1 MKLTEQL
8 SAVVTGGASGLG
20 EAVVRHLRSKGVK
33 TALFD
38 RDDALGQQVAD
49 ETSSLFINVDVS
61 DVVSVR
67 KGFAEARQING
78 QERLVVNCAGIAPA
92 MKTVS
97 RGAAHDPDLFAK
109 VISINLI
116 GSFHVSSIGAEGM
129 ADTEPVTADGE
140 RGVIINTA
148 SVAAFDG
155 QIGQIAYAASKAAV
169 AGMTLPMARDLA
181 DKGIRVVSVAPGI
194 FGTPMLTAFPQ
205 EVQDALAAQIPFPA
219 RLGKPDEFA
228 ELVGHIAENE
238 MLNGETIRLDGAIRM
253 PPR

>member
-8 SAVVTGGASGLG
+8 AAVVTGGASGLG

-61 DVVSVR
+61 DAASVR

-109 VISINLI
+109 VIGINLI

>member
-1 MKLTEQL
+1 MKLTDQI

-20 EAVVRHLRSKGVK
+20 EAVVRYLRSKQVK

-49 ETSSLFINVDVS
+49 ETGSLFVKVDVS
-61 DVVSVR
+61 DAASVR
-67 KGFAEARQING
+67 QGFEEARQIQG

-97 RGAAHDPDLFAK
+97 RGTAHDPDVFAK

-116 GSFHVSSIGAEGM
+116 ASFQVASIGAEGM
-129 ADTEPVTADGE
+129 VSTDPVTTDGE

-155 QIGQIAYAASKAAV
+155 QIGQSAYAASKAAV

-194 FGTPMLTAFPQ
+194 FATPMLTSFPQ

-219 RLGKPDEFA
+219 RLGKPEEFA

>member
-1 MKLTEQL
+1 MKLNADM

-20 EAVVRHLRSKGVK
+20 AGVVRHLRERGVS

-38 RDDALGQQVAD
+38 MDEDRGQQMAT
-49 ETSSLFINVDVS
+49 ETGSTFIKVDVS
-61 DVVSVR
+61 DSASVR
-67 KGFAEARQING
+67 AGFAAARTAHG

-97 RGAAHDPDLFAK
+97 RGQAHDPDLFAK
-109 VISINLI
+109 VIAINLI
-116 GSFHVSSIGAEGM
+116 GSFHVASIAAEGM
-129 ADTEPVTADGE
+129 VDEAPATLDGE
-140 RGVIINTA
+140 RGVIIHTA
-148 SVAAFDG
+148 SVAAYDG
-155 QIGQIAYAASKAAV
+155 QIGQTAYAASKAAV

-181 DKGIRVVSVAPGI
+181 DKGVRVVSVAPGI

-219 RLGKPDEFA
+219 RLGKPEEFA
-228 ELVGHIAENE
+228 DLVGHIAENG

>member
-1 MKLTEQL
+1 MKLTEKL

-61 DVVSVR
+61 DAVSVR

-238 MLNGETIRLDGAIRM
+238 VLNGETIRLDGAIRM

>member
-1 MKLTEQL
+1 MKLTDQI

-20 EAVVRHLRSKGVK
+20 EAVVRYLRSKQVK

-38 RDDALGQQVAD
+38 RDDTLGQQVAD
-49 ETSSLFINVDVS
+49 ETGSLFVKVDVS
-61 DVVSVR
+61 DAASVR
-67 KGFAEARQING
+67 QGFEEARQIQG

-97 RGAAHDPDLFAK
+97 RGTAHDPDVFAK

-116 GSFHVSSIGAEGM
+116 GSFQVASIGAEGM
-129 ADTEPVTADGE
+129 VSTDPVTTDGE

-155 QIGQIAYAASKAAV
+155 QIGQSAYAASKAAV

-194 FGTPMLTAFPQ
+194 FATPMLTSFPQ

-219 RLGKPDEFA
+219 RLGKPEEFA

>member
-61 DVVSVR
+61 DAVSVR

-238 MLNGETIRLDGAIRM
+238 VLNGETIRLDGAIRM

>member
-1 MKLTEQL
+1 MWLTDQI

-20 EAVVRHLRSKGVK
+20 EAVVRYLRSKQVK

-49 ETSSLFINVDVS
+49 ETGSLFVKVDVS
-61 DVVSVR
+61 DAASVR
-67 KGFAEARQING
+67 QGFEEARQIQG

-97 RGAAHDPDLFAK
+97 RGTAHDPDVFAK

-116 GSFHVSSIGAEGM
+116 GSFQVASIGAEGM
-129 ADTEPVTADGE
+129 VRTDPVTTDGE

-155 QIGQIAYAASKAAV
+155 QIGQSAYAASKAAV

-194 FGTPMLTAFPQ
+194 FATPMLTAFPQ

-219 RLGKPDEFA
+219 RLGKPEEFA

>member
-1 MKLTEQL
+1 MKLTDQI

-20 EAVVRHLRSKGVK
+20 EAVVRYLRSKQVK

-49 ETSSLFINVDVS
+49 ETGSLFVKVDVS
-61 DVVSVR
+61 DAASVR
-67 KGFAEARQING
+67 QSFEEARQIQG

-97 RGAAHDPDLFAK
+97 RGTAHDPDVFAK

-116 GSFHVSSIGAEGM
+116 GSFQVASIGAEGM
-129 ADTEPVTADGE
+129 VSTDPVTTDGE

-155 QIGQIAYAASKAAV
+155 QIGQSAYAASKAAV

-194 FGTPMLTAFPQ
+194 FATPMLTSFPQ

-219 RLGKPDEFA
+219 RLGKPEEFA

>member
-1 MKLTEQL
+1 MKLTDQI

-20 EAVVRHLRSKGVK
+20 EAVVRYLRSKQVK

-219 RLGKPDEFA
+219 RLGKPEEFA

>member
-1 MKLTEQL
+1 MKLTDQI

-20 EAVVRHLRSKGVK
+20 EAVVRYLRSKQVK

-49 ETSSLFINVDVS
+49 ETGSLFVKVDVS
-61 DVVSVR
+61 DAASVR
-67 KGFAEARQING
+67 QGFEEARQIQG

-97 RGAAHDPDLFAK
+97 RGTAHDPDVFAK

-116 GSFHVSSIGAEGM
+116 GSFQVACIGAEGM
-129 ADTEPVTADGE
+129 VSTDPVTTDGE

-155 QIGQIAYAASKAAV
+155 QIGQSAYAASKAAV

-194 FGTPMLTAFPQ
+194 FATPMLTSFPQ

-219 RLGKPDEFA
+219 RLGKPEEFA
-228 ELVGHIAENE
+228 ELVGHISENE